1 LQPINGGARLKL
13 PPQLRAS
20 SFQRFEMPKLYHF
33 PLDPF
38 SRRMRLALAEYGS
51 AFEAVEQKPW
61 EPDPVIYKLNPAG
74 TIPIFVEDNGLA
86 VSGIEALSEY
96 LEETRVGRV
105 ALIPGNAAERAE
117 IRRLV
122 GWFDTKFYAE
132 VSEPVLTEKIIRRFL
147 TREQGG
153 GAPDIGRV
161 RKALERVKHHLDYLS
176 MLVDVRK
183 WLGGDHLSLADLA
196 AAAHLSAV
204 DYLGD
209 VPWNDFKLA
218 KGWYQRIKSRPSFR
232 PLLSDSVR
240 GVSAPPAYADLDF

>member
-1 LQPINGGARLKL
+1 
-13 PPQLRAS
+13 
-20 SFQRFEMPKLYHF
+20 
-33 PLDPF
+33 
-38 SRRMRLALAEYGS
+38 MRLALTEYGI
-51 AFEAVEQKPW
+51 AFDAIEQKPW
-61 EPDPVIYKLNPAG
+61 EPHPDIYRLNPAG
-74 TIPIFVEDNGLA
+74 TVPIFVEDSGLA
-86 VSGIEALSEY
+86 ISGIESLTEY
-96 LEETRVGRV
+96 LEETRVGKL

-117 IRRLV
+117 VRRLV

-161 RKALERVKHHLDYLS
+161 RRALELVKHHLDYVS
-176 MLVDVRK
+176 MLVDARK

-196 AAAHLSAV
+196 AAAHFSAV

-209 VPWNDFKLA
+209 VPWSDFKLA
-218 KGWYQRIKSRPSFR
+218 KIWYQRIKSRPSFR

>member
-1 LQPINGGARLKL
+1 
-13 PPQLRAS
+13 
-20 SFQRFEMPKLYHF
+20 MPKLYHF

-38 SRRMRLALAEYGS
+38 GRRMRLALAEYGA
-51 AFEAVEQKPW
+51 AFEAIEQKPW
-61 EPDPVIYKLNPAG
+61 EHDPVIYKLNPAG
-74 TIPIFVEDNGLA
+74 TVPILVEDNGLA
-86 VSGIEALSEY
+86 ISGIEALTEY
-96 LEETRVGRV
+96 LEETRVGKL

-117 IRRLV
+117 VRRLV

-176 MLVDVRK
+176 MLVDARK
-183 WLGGDHLSLADLA
+183 WLGGDHFSLADLA
-196 AAAHLSAV
+196 AASHLSAV

-218 KGWYQRIKSRPSFR
+218 KVWYQRIKSRPSFR